1 MRKLNKIIFIDD
13 DIPTNEYHRFIAT
26 KADVAIESMFFI
38 TADSALTYLKGIQN
52 KYEFPDLIFIDI
64 NMPGMN
70 GHDFIEAVRELPNFN
85 EDRTV
90 LAYLATTMT
99 KDDVTAYATNEMKYY
114 YFKTIDAVKLCEIVK
129 EIFDI
134 DTTRKSLPVIDH
146 RKRRL

>member
-1 MRKLNKIIFIDD
+1 MKKLNKIVFIDD
-13 DIPTNEYHRFIAT
+13 DIPTNEYHRFIT
-26 KADVAIESMFFI
+26 KKADVTNESLFYI
-38 TADSALTYLKGIQN
+38 TADSALAYLKGIDS
-52 KYEFPDLIFIDI
+52 KYDFPDLIFIDI

-70 GHDFIEAVRELPNFN
+70 GHDFINAVRELPNFN

-99 KDDVTAYATNEMKYY
+99 NMDVAAYASNGMKYY

-134 DTTRKSLPVIDH
+134 ETTHKSLPLIDH
-146 RKRRL
+146 RRRRL